1 MGLRMGGGAGLRPM
15 GVSSGLGGIG
25 AAGLSMAPSAAQVS
39 GGKAANQ
46 NFDPSLQK
54 LFGDAFYTSDDGTL
68 YYRGNEDFSNATLG
82 TGDYALNPIGLGRY
96 DIVGDGGSSLGTYYG
111 SVDEAINAN
120 ARRGWTPPELQT
132 RQNYNEASGGVGT
145 QYGFYGDE
153 STPGRWWDSE
163 EEALRILQ
171 AESPYGNYQKR
182 GYWDT
187 AGKLEDWEILGQVLS
202 GDLTNAGGFGQSYR
216 HMPGN
221 NRDEWIT
228 GQNQMYDSQPLIHDN
243 KLLGYLMDLGPNAN
257 DGSQGHLAGYK
268 NDFHISRQD
277 PKGNTR
283 SNYQLYRDIG
293 DPAEWQKHGY
303 FLDEGGKYFVAP
315 EEVGNLPG
323 WRQGDVSQY
332 SHKSSGLGGKIL
344 GGLGAILSFTPLAPL
359 GYAMSAIGSLANN
372 NPLGALMSIAGGAFG
387 SGFGGDFGQGLY
399 GSDLVGNGFA
409 GNGFLSAAESLGG
422 FGSLA
427 SIPDFLSSGL
437 TNLGVPKQI
446 SPYLTEMAMGTG
458 ANLLQGQDLDDALAG
473 GALGTAD
480 NLLGGA
486 FGGALADAGA
496 GAMSGT
502 LGGAAAGALTG
513 AVRGGGAGAAR
524 GAISGASR
532 GSKRKTKQKEV
543 A

>member
-1 MGLRMGGGAGLRPM
+1 MGLGMGGGAGLRPM

-25 AAGLSMAPSAAQVS
+25 AAGLSMTPSAAQVS

-111 SVDEAINAN
+111 SVDEALNAN
-120 ARRGWTPPELQT
+120 ARAKFVPGPITESDGRTEWGPTGSKV
-132 RQNYNEASGGVGT
+132 YSFG
-145 QYGFYGDE
+145 GDE
-153 STPGRWWDSE
+153 WSQPQSFSTYED
-163 EEALRILQ
+163 ALNAMMTQ
-171 AESPYGNYQKR
+171 QGVGNYQKR

-228 GQNQMYDSQPLIHDN
+228 GQNQMYDSQPLIHNN

-359 GYAMSAIGSLANN
+359 GYALSATGSLANN

-387 SGFGGDFGQGLY
+387 GAFGGDFGQGLY

-437 TNLGVPKQI
+437 TNLGVPGQI
-446 SPYLTEMAMGTG
+446 SPYLTEMALGTG

-486 FGGALADAGA
+486 FGGALADAGL
-496 GAMSGT
+496 GSMSGT

-532 GSKRKTKQKEV
+532 GSKRRTKQKEV

>member
-1 MGLRMGGGAGLRPM
+1 MDR
-15 GVSSGLGGIG
+15 
-25 AAGLSMAPSAAQVS
+25 
-39 GGKAANQ
+39 
-46 NFDPSLQK
+46 
-54 LFGDAFYTSDDGTL
+54 
-68 YYRGNEDFSNATLG
+68 
-82 TGDYALNPIGLGRY
+82 
-96 DIVGDGGSSLGTYYG
+96 
-111 SVDEAINAN
+111 
-120 ARRGWTPPELQT
+120 TPT
-132 RQNYNEASGGVGT
+132 
-145 QYGFYGDE
+145 
-153 STPGRWWDSE
+153 
-163 EEALRILQ
+163 
-171 AESPYGNYQKR
+171 
-182 GYWDT
+182 T
-187 AGKLEDWEILGQVLS
+187 AVKVI
-202 GDLTNAGGFGQSYR
+202 
-216 HMPGN
+216 
-221 NRDEWIT
+221 
-228 GQNQMYDSQPLIHDN
+228 
-243 KLLGYLMDLGPNAN
+243 
-257 DGSQGHLAGYK
+257 
-268 NDFHISRQD
+268 
-277 PKGNTR
+277 
-283 SNYQLYRDIG
+283 
-293 DPAEWQKHGY
+293 

-359 GYAMSAIGSLANN
+359 GYALSAIGSLANN

-399 GSDLVGNGFA
+399 GSDLVGNGIA

-437 TNLGVPKQI
+437 TNLGVPGQI